1 MAEAV
6 AMVTYLRCLAKYYQ
20 QNKKFSVNR
29 DAMTRLM
36 IKFFLILQILFQF

>member
-20 QNKKFSVNR
+20 QNKKFNVNR

-36 IKFFLILQILFQF
+36 NINFLILQILFEF